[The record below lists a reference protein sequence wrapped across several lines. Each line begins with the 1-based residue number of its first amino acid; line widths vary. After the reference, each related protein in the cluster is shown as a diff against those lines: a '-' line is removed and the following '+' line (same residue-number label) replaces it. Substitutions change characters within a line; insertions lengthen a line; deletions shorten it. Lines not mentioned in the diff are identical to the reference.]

1 MWERLKNVL
10 DDALDMA
17 LESVFGNEKG
27 RIRVLCLYV
36 VMFLACLAGMV
47 HAAYRAMS
55 RFPGETF
62 WADVAFAV
70 WFGVLAVVT
79 YVSLLALS
87 ECLTRYKEW
96 AWREE
101 RDHE

>member
-1 MWERLKNVL
+1 MRGKLK
-10 DDALDMA
+10 DALDGA
-17 LESVFGNEKG
+17 LDTVLEFVFGNEKG

-36 VMFLACLAGMV
+36 VMFLACLAGAV
-47 HAAYRAMS
+47 HAAYRAVS
-55 RFPGETF
+55 CFPGETF
-62 WADVAFAV
+62 LADVVFAV

-87 ECLTRYKEW
+87 ESLTRYKEW

-101 RDHE
+101 HDHE

>member
-1 MWERLKNVL
+1 MWGKLK
-10 DDALDMA
+10 DALDGA
-17 LESVFGNEKG
+17 LDTVLESVFGNEKG
-27 RIRVLCLYV
+27 CIRVLCLYV

-47 HAAYRAMS
+47 HAAYRAVS

-62 WADVAFAV
+62 WADVAFVV

-96 AWREE
+96 AWKEE
-101 RDHE
+101 RGHE

>member
-1 MWERLKNVL
+1 MWGKLK
-10 DDALDMA
+10 DALDGA
-17 LESVFGNEKG
+17 LDTVLEFVFGNEKG

-47 HAAYRAMS
+47 HAAYRAVS

-62 WADVAFAV
+62 WADVAFVV

-79 YVSLLALS
+79 YVSLLVLS

-96 AWREE
+96 AWKKE
-101 RDHE
+101 RGHE